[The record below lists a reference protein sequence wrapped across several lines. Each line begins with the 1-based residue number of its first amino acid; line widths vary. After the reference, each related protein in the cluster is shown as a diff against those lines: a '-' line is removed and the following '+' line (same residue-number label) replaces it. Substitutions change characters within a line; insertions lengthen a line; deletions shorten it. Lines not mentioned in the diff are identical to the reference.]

1 MEKYA
6 KVMNNKFK
14 VSGPTWNE
22 EFELPD
28 GSYCISDIQDYF
40 TYIFKK
46 HGGKTANFSIRIYI
60 NKIGNRITFNIKT
73 RY

>member
-22 EFELPD
+22 EFWIIGIWIHQVMD
-28 GSYCISDIQDYF
+28 HIVYQ
-40 TYIFKK
+40 IFKIILHISLK
-46 HGGKTANFSIRIYI
+46 NMGERLLIFQ
-60 NKIGNRITFNIKT
+60 
-73 RY
+73 